1 MTSWHSY
8 TKILALGHAGL
19 ENLFNDVVLVEEKLD
34 GSQFS
39 FGIFTNTEDPSGK
52 TLMCRSKGAM
62 LNLIAPESLFVQA
75 LETVTKLAPIL
86 NLGWTYRA
94 EYFKKPKHNTLA
106 YNRIPKDH
114 LIIFDVNPTHEA
126 YLPWDE
132 KKAEADRLGLECV
145 PRLYEG
151 MVTDEMMFRKLLDT
165 DSVLGGQK
173 IEGVV
178 IKNYKRFGLDGKA
191 IMGKFVSEAFKEI
204 HGAEWKESNPK
215 SGDII
220 QKLIER
226 YRTPARWSK
235 AVQHLKEK
243 GQLENSPRD
252 IGHLINETKADIE
265 AECKDEMIEI
275 LLKWA
280 MPNVLRG
287 ACGGIAEWYKDEL
300 VKLQFS
306 NNPPNVAQDN
316 TESVSP

>member
-19 ENLFNDVVLVEEKLD
+19 EDLFKDEVLVEEKMD
-34 GSQFS
+34 GSQLS
-39 FGIFTNTEDPSGK
+39 FGVFTNTEDPSGR
-52 TLMCRSKGAM
+52 TLMCRSKGAT
-62 LNLIAPESLFVQA
+62 LNLIAPESLFIQGIETA
-75 LETVTKLAPIL
+75 KKLESSLK
-86 NLGWTYRA
+86 LGWTYRA

-114 LIIFDVNPTHEA
+114 LIIFDINPTHEA

-145 PRLYEG
+145 PRLYTG
-151 MVTDEMMFRKLLDT
+151 IVTDETMFRKLLENE
-165 DSVLGGQK
+165 SVLGGQK

-178 IKNYKRFGLDGKA
+178 IKNYKRFGRDGKA
-191 IMGKFVSEAFKEI
+191 VMGKFVSEAFKEI

-235 AVQHLKEK
+235 AVQHLNEK
-243 GQLENSPRD
+243 GQLESSPRD
-252 IGHLINETKADIE
+252 IGHLINEAKADIE
-265 AECKDEMIEI
+265 AECKEEMVEI

-287 ACGGIAEWYKDEL
+287 ACSGIAEWYKDYL
-300 VKLQFS
+300 VTKQFEGPDGS
-306 NNPPNVAQDN
+306 NV
-316 TESVSP
+316 TK